1 MAIPILN
8 HMDFQKSGEIRNV
21 RLHNQASSGVTS
33 PGTGQI
39 IYDSG
44 TIKVYNGTSSSW
56 MSLGTGSG
64 SGTVTSVTA
73 GTGMTQSGTSTINPT
88 LNVIG
93 GNGMTAN
100 ADDIEVTPAQTTITS
115 IYNTGLAI
123 GYGASH
129 ANIDFSTDNAI
140 IFDIDG
146 TQQVKIEDGGLLPIT
161 NNDVKLGS
169 ATYRWTNVAAV
180 SGNYSGTV
188 TAAAFSGPL
197 TGNVTGNASGTAL
210 TVTQAAQTAITSLGT
225 LTALTVDDVAIDGKV
240 VTMTGSASDT
250 ATLTVGTNGTLD
262 ITTTD
267 AAAAAANIT
276 ITADGTFEAI
286 GSTVTLDSG
295 GAINLEPAAGSVIL
309 LDGTIS
315 VDAGVVTGATSITST
330 AFVGA
335 LTGNADT
342 ATLST
347 NSTHVYVADN
357 ENTNEENA
365 ITFVEGASKNSS
377 GNVGLES
384 DGDLTYNPSTGNL
397 TATQLT
403 GTLQTASQTN
413 VTGVGTI
420 STGTWQAT
428 DVGIAYG
435 GTGASTAAAA
445 ATALLAVSQGG
456 ALTIGDGSDTITIPG
471 DLTVTGTTTTN
482 NVETVSTS
490 NGVVFEGGT
499 LDGHDGTLISV
510 VAGADVTY
518 TLPNVA
524 GYVALFSADPST
536 TAISSTVA
544 ELNIMDGGTSATSTT
559 VADADRVV
567 YNDAGTMKQV
577 AMTDLAAYFDDEIT
591 AMPNL
596 VTVGTIGSGTWNGG
610 VIASAY
616 LDADTAH
623 VAVAQT
629 LTNKTLTSPD
639 INGGTWNGTVDGN
652 STAAGI
658 TWADLGSVTTID
670 INGGTI
676 NGITDLAI
684 ADGGTGQSTA
694 LAAFT
699 ALKQAATTSATGVV
713 ELATDAEA
721 KAGSG
726 ASKVVDATQLGA
738 RSVVATIDVSDSD
751 FTSNLYAE
759 ITHSLGT
766 EDVIVELF
774 DSSSKETVYADVA
787 RTDKSNSAST
797 SKVKISFSSAPSD
810 DIEVIITQHQGA
822 AAGSVA
828 YA

>member
-8 HMDFQKSGEIRNV
+8 HLDFQKTAEIQNVLLHTEASGN
-21 RLHNQASSGVTS
+21 VTS

-44 TIKVYNGTSSSW
+44 TVKFYNGSSWVSVGTSSGS
-56 MSLGTGSG
+56 MSNFTLTGDSG
-64 SGTVTSVTA
+64 S
-73 GTGMTQSGTSTINPT
+73 N
-88 LNVIG
+88 
-93 GNGMTAN
+93 
-100 ADDIEVTPAQTTITS
+100 QT
-115 IYNTGLAI
+115 
-123 GYGASH
+123 
-129 ANIDFSTDNAI
+129 
-140 IFDIDG
+140 
-146 TQQVKIEDGGLLPIT
+146 IEDGNTL
-161 NNDVKLGS
+161 DVAGGTG
-169 ATYRWTNVAAV
+169 ATTVVGATD
-180 SGNYSGTV
+180 TV
-188 TAAAFSGPL
+188 TV
-197 TGNVTGNASGTAL
+197 NVD
-210 TVTQAAQTAITSLGT
+210 AAQTGITSVVNASLEIGRDADNRIKFGTDNQIIFEVDGADGITMKASGEIEATKFDGALEGNADTATLASTVTLVDAAEASTTYYPALVDGLTGAQALEAESGFTFVGNTGILTATGFAGTLQTAAQTNITSLGT

-240 VTMTGSASDT
+240 VTMTGSSSDT

-267 AAAAAANIT
+267 AAAAAANIQ
-276 ITADGTFEAI
+276 ITADGTAELA
-286 GSTVTLDSG
+286 GTTVTLDSSG
-295 GAINLEPAAGSVIL
+295 GITLDADGGTITFADAGSSLGTITSSGYSGQAATVATIAGLAPNTATTQATQGAITSAAAL
-309 LDGTIS
+309 
-315 VDAGVVTGATSITST
+315 AT
-330 AFVGA
+330 
-335 LTGNADT
+335 
-342 ATLST
+342 
-347 NSTHVYVADN
+347 
-357 ENTNEENA
+357 
-365 ITFVEGASKNSS
+365 
-377 GNVGLES
+377 
-384 DGDLTYNPSTGNL
+384 
-397 TATQLT
+397 
-403 GTLQTASQTN
+403 
-413 VTGVGTI
+413 VGTI
-420 STGTWQAT
+420 TSGTWQAT

-435 GTGASTAAAA
+435 GTGQSTAAAA
-445 ATALLAVSQGG
+445 ANALLNVSQGG
-456 ALTIGDGSDTITIPG
+456 ALSIGDGSDTITIPG

-684 ADGGTGQSTA
+684 ADGGTGASTA
-694 LAAFT
+694 SAALT
-699 ALKQAATTSATGVV
+699 ALGAEASANKVTKLLSGGAATTYNIEHDFGTPIVNVQVLDYGN
-713 ELATDAEA
+713 
-721 KAGSG
+721 AGSG
-726 ASKVVDATQLGA
+726 ATYDVVQVEIQRNDDD
-738 RSVVATIDVSDSD
+738 SVDLI
-751 FTSNLYAE
+751 F
-759 ITHSLGT
+759 
-766 EDVIVELF
+766 
-774 DSSSKETVYADVA
+774 
-787 RTDKSNSAST
+787 
-797 SKVKISFSSAPSD
+797 
-810 DIEVIITQHQGA
+810 A
-822 AAGSVA
+822 AAPGTSQDYLVLVSKFPA
-828 YA
+828 IS